1 MPFDEIGKS
10 MLYFS
15 PLRKTMRINF
25 TYWQEPDGMWLGY
38 MNDYPDYMTEG
49 YSLEDLKKML
59 LSLRGD
65 IEEMMRNGE
74 LSETTRHSGVLEY
87 A

>member
-1 MPFDEIGKS
+1 MTLS
-10 MLYFS
+10 
-15 PLRKTMRINF
+15 F

-49 YSLEDLKKML
+49 HSLQELQRML
-59 LSLRGD
+59 LSLRSD
-65 IEEMMRNGE
+65 INAMQQSGE
-74 LSETTRHSGVLEY
+74 LPSSTRHTGVLEY

>member
-1 MPFDEIGKS
+1 MS
-10 MLYFS
+10 
-15 PLRKTMRINF
+15 INF

-49 YSLEDLKKML
+49 YSFEDLKKML

-74 LSETTRHSGVLEY
+74 LAETTRHSGGLEY

>member
-1 MPFDEIGKS
+1 
-10 MLYFS
+10 
-15 PLRKTMRINF
+15 
-25 TYWQEPDGMWLGY
+25 MWLGY

>member
-10 MLYFS
+10 MLYSS

-49 YSLEDLKKML
+49 YSFEDLKKML

>member
-1 MPFDEIGKS
+1 MS
-10 MLYFS
+10 
-15 PLRKTMRINF
+15 INF

-49 YSLEDLKKML
+49 YSFEDLKRML
-59 LSLRGD
+59 LSLRAD
-65 IEEMMRNGE
+65 IEEMRRNGE
-74 LSETTRHSGVLEY
+74 LTETTRHSGVLEY

>member
-1 MPFDEIGKS
+1 MS
-10 MLYFS
+10 
-15 PLRKTMRINF
+15 INF

-49 YSLEDLKKML
+49 HSLADLKRML
-59 LSLRGD
+59 LSLRSD
-65 IEEMMRNGE
+65 IEDMMRCGE
-74 LSETTRHSGVLEY
+74 LPAATRHSGVLEY

>member
-1 MPFDEIGKS
+1 MS
-10 MLYFS
+10 
-15 PLRKTMRINF
+15 INF

-49 YSLEDLKKML
+49 YSFEDLKKML

-65 IEEMMRNGE
+65 IEEMMRTGE
-74 LSETTRHSGVLEY
+74 LTETTRHSGVLEHE
-87 A
+87 